1 MKKLIYISA
10 AAGILAFGGIVLA
23 DSNDAGEKLELQNVQ
38 GEQPFDDDAAATS
51 NGQSPATAVMAE
63 SNTLEKAEGNRQQFI
78 GKQQAIEAAQN
89 AAPGKV
95 EDIERER
102 EDGWV
107 YYEVELEDGK
117 TDYDVIVDAMDGTVV
132 SVESDDDDDY
142 DDDDYDDDDDD
153 DDHYD
158 DDDDDNDDD

>member
-23 DSNDAGEKLELQNVQ
+23 DSNDVGEKIEMQNVQ
-38 GEQPFDDDAAATS
+38 SGQPFEDDGAGNS
-51 NGQSPATAVMAE
+51 NGQSAAGSVMAE
-63 SNTLEKAEGNRQQFI
+63 SNTPEKAEGNSQQFI

-95 EDIERER
+95 EDIERES

-117 TDYDVIVDAMDGTVV
+117 TDYDVIVDAANGTVV
-132 SVESDDDDDY
+132 SVESDDDDDDYY
-142 DDDDYDDDDDD
+142 DDDKDDD

-158 DDDDDNDDD
+158 DKDDDDDDDD

>member
-23 DSNDAGEKLELQNVQ
+23 DSNDAGEKIEMQNVQ
-38 GEQPFDDDAAATS
+38 SGQPFEDDGVGNS
-51 NGQSPATAVMAE
+51 NGQSAAGSVMAE
-63 SNTLEKAEGNRQQFI
+63 SNTPEKAESNSQQFI

-89 AAPGKV
+89 EAPGKV
-95 EDIERER
+95 EDIERES

-117 TDYDVIVDAMDGTVV
+117 TDYDVIVDAANGTVV

-142 DDDDYDDDDDD
+142 YDDDKDDD

-158 DDDDDNDDD
+158 DKDDDDDDDD